1 MKSGDLVRVR
11 KIHPN
16 YFIGDLFESWE
27 YHESK
32 LPTLLGKFP
41 NNTVGIVLEIVKG
54 SSASRRR
61 VDTTATCGA
70 EGCVVTEGI
79 AFYPGTGV
87 KVIVGDI
94 VGWTNGDDLEIV

>member
-54 SSASRRR
+54 SSA
-61 VDTTATCGA
+61 